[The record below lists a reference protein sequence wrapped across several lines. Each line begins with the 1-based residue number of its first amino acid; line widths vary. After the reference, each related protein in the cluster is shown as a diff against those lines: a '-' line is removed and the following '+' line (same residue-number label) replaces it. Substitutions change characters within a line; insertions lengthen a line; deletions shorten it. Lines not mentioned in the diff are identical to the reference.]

1 MKKTIIG
8 ILAHVDAGKTTLTE
22 SMLFLSGKLRA
33 LGRVDHKDAF
43 LDYDQQERE
52 RGITIFSKQAVFQW
66 KDTEFTLVD
75 TPGHADFSTEM
86 ERTLQILDYAIVVI
100 SGTDG
105 VQHHS
110 ETIWELLEHYQIP
123 TFIFVNKMDLNQT
136 GKASLMN
143 DLQDKLSDSCIDFSK
158 MNDQVLEQIALSDD
172 HLLEAYLSGEQI
184 SLEAIQNQ
192 IENRRIFPCFFGSA
206 LKSENI
212 DDLLNGLDRY
222 IKPSLY
228 PKEFG
233 AKVYKITRDEQGN
246 RLTHMKITGGSL
258 KVKTRLSEDEKV
270 DQIRKYSGNKY
281 ETYEE
286 VYAGEICTVKGLRH
300 IAVGQGLGI
309 ETAVQTPM
317 LASFMDY
324 RILLPKGCDPFQ
336 MLKQLQELA
345 EEDPQLHLR
354 YQEATQEIR
363 IQLMGTI
370 QIEIL
375 KNRIKE
381 RFNVEVE
388 FDQGQ
393 VLYKETILEPVIGV
407 GHFEPLRHY
416 AEVHLLLEPG
426 EPNSGLVFKTKCK
439 EDILGRNWQ
448 RLILTHLEEKEH
460 LGVLTGS
467 PITDMK
473 ITLINGRAHLKHT
486 EGGDFRQAT
495 YRAVRQGLK
504 VGKCQL
510 LEPYYQFKMEI
521 ASEYLS
527 RAIFDIEK
535 MHGEFTI
542 LNTHMDR
549 VILTGSAPVALM
561 QNYQSELISYT
572 KGTGRLTYGLDG
584 YRPCHN
590 QQAIMDAL
598 AYDSELDIDNPTG
611 SVFCSHGAG
620 FNVKWDEVPRYQH
633 LKDNYLKETKVIQ
646 QSSSH
651 YQYPAYQDEDQE
663 LERIFTKTYGE
674 RKIRLSSKETYERNR
689 LKQEKVYKALPEC
702 LLVDGYNII
711 HAWSELK
718 DLAEHNLGAAR
729 SKLMDILCN
738 YQGYKQCML
747 ILVFD
752 AYKVKG
758 NIGVTEQYHN
768 IHVVYTKEA
777 QTADAYIE
785 RATHQMI
792 NEYNVIVATSD
803 ALEQLIVAGH
813 GSRRISARE
822 LKLEIEQLN
831 KEKLEEFE
839 RKQPKHHHFPLEDVK
854 NMK

>member
-52 RGITIFSKQAVFQW
+52 RGITIFSKQAVFKW

-110 ETIWELLEHYQIP
+110 ETIWELLDHYQIP

-136 GKASLMN
+136 GKDLLMKE
-143 DLQDKLSDSCIDFSK
+143 LQDKLSTNCIDFSEI
-158 MNDQVLEQIALSDD
+158 NDQTMEQIALSDD
-172 HLLEAYLSGEQI
+172 HLLEDYLNGTDI

-192 IENRRIFPCFFGSA
+192 IENRRIFPCFFGAA

-212 DDLLNGLDRY
+212 DHLLNGLDRY
-222 IKPSLY
+222 IKTQHY

-258 KVKTRLSEDEKV
+258 KVKARLSEDEKV

-286 VYAGEICTVKGLRH
+286 VGAGEICTVKGLKQ

-324 RILLPKGCDPFQ
+324 RILLPKECDPFK
-336 MLKQLQELA
+336 MKKQLQELA
-345 EEDPQLHLR
+345 DEDPQLHLR

-381 RFNVEVE
+381 RFDIEVE

-426 EPNSGLVFKTKCK
+426 ERDSGLVFKTKCK

-448 RLILTHLEEKEH
+448 RLILTHLKEKEH

-467 PITDMK
+467 PITDM
-473 ITLINGRAHLKHT
+473 IVTLINGRAHLKHT

-504 VGKCQL
+504 SGKCQL

-521 ASEYLS
+521 TNEYLS

-535 MHGEFTI
+535 MNGQFTV
-542 LNTHMDR
+542 LDTQSDK

-590 QQAIMDAL
+590 QQEVIEAF
-598 AYDSELDIDNPTG
+598 AYDSESDIDNPTG
-611 SVFCSHGAG
+611 SVFCAHGAG
-620 FNVKWDEVPRYQH
+620 FNVKWDEVAEFQH
-633 LKDNYLKETKVIQ
+633 LKDNYFKQPKVVQ
-646 QSSSH
+646 QVAPK
-651 YQYPAYQDEDQE
+651 YPISQNEDQE

-674 RKIRLSSKETYERNR
+674 RKIRLSSKETYDRNR
-689 LKQEKVYKALPEC
+689 LKQEKVYKVLPEC

-711 HAWSELK
+711 HAWPELK

-758 NIGVTEQYHN
+758 NIGISEQYHN

-792 NEYNVIVATSD
+792 HEYNVIVATSD

-822 LKLEIEQLN
+822 LKLEIAQLN

>member
-52 RGITIFSKQAVFQW
+52 RGITIFSKQAVFEW

-110 ETIWELLEHYQIP
+110 ETIWELLNHYQIP

-136 GKASLMN
+136 GKDSLMKK
-143 DLQDKLSDSCIDFSK
+143 LQDKLSGNCIDFSE
-158 MNDQVLEQIALSDD
+158 MNDQTMEQIALSDD
-172 HLLEAYLSGEQI
+172 HLLEDYLNGTAI
-184 SLEAIQNQ
+184 GLEAIQNQ

-212 DDLLNGLDRY
+212 DHLLNGLDRY
-222 IKPSLY
+222 IKSQRY

-233 AKVYKITRDEQGN
+233 AKVFKITRDEQGN

-258 KVKTRLSEDEKV
+258 KVKARLSEDEKV
-270 DQIRKYSGNKY
+270 DQIRKYSGNRY

-286 VYAGEICTVKGLRH
+286 VTAGEICTVKGLRQ

-324 RILLPKGCDPFQ
+324 RILLPKGCDPFK

-345 EEDPQLHLR
+345 DEDPQLHLR

-381 RFNVEVE
+381 RFDIEVE

-393 VLYKETILEPVIGV
+393 VLYKETILEPIIGV

-426 EPNSGLVFKTKCK
+426 ERDSGLVFKTKCK

-467 PITDMK
+467 PITD
-473 ITLINGRAHLKHT
+473 IVVTLINGRAHLKHT

-504 VGKCQL
+504 SAKCQL

-521 ASEYLS
+521 ANEYLS
-527 RAIFDIEK
+527 KAIFDIEK
-535 MHGEFTI
+535 MNGEFTV
-542 LNTHMDR
+542 LDTQSDK

-584 YRPCHN
+584 YRPCQD
-590 QQAIMDAL
+590 QQRVIETF
-598 AYDSELDIDNPTG
+598 AYDSEEDVDNPTG

-620 FNVKWDEVPRYQH
+620 FNVKWDEVPEYQH
-633 LKDNYLKETKVIQ
+633 LKDNYFKERKMIQ
-646 QSSSH
+646 KEVPKYPV
-651 YQYPAYQDEDQE
+651 YQNEDQE

-674 RKIRLSSKETYERNR
+674 RKIRLSSKETYDRNR
-689 LKQEKVYKALPEC
+689 LKQEKVYKVLPEC

-711 HAWSELK
+711 HAWPELK

-758 NIGVTEQYHN
+758 NIGISERYHN

-803 ALEQLIVAGH
+803 ALEQLIVVGH